1 MKDTTCYK
9 GKGEK
14 AMSVTIKDVAHLA
27 NVAPSTVSRVIANNP
42 RISQKTKVRVREAMK
57 ELGYHPNFIARSLAN
72 QSTQILGLVLPT
84 ISEAFFT
91 TPIFT
96 AIVRGLSE
104 GAREKNYSILMNT
117 GKSEEEIYDGVV
129 EMVQGGMVD
138 GIVLAYSQKNDA
150 IISYLQS
157 RDFPFVL
164 IGNLIDVDEDMIYVD
179 NDNFAAGK
187 EVTEYLLNLGHEKIA
202 FIGGHLQV
210 PMTRERLLGYDAA
223 LKEHGILPSN
233 DYRLYDDLIKDG
245 APGVVKRLLALPV
258 KPTALVV
265 SDDMISIGIV
275 NNLMANGIS
284 VPEQM
289 SIISFND
296 AHAELSFPAL
306 TTINLNIFDLGYE
319 AANCL
324 IKMLATPSEPV
335 KSPIIPHQIVER
347 DSCKKVKKAQLASTS

>member
-1 MKDTTCYK
+1 
-9 GKGEK
+9 
-14 AMSVTIKDVAHLA
+14 MSVTIKDVAQLA

-84 ISEAFFT
+84 SSETFLT

-104 GAREKNYSILMNT
+104 GAREKNYSLLMNA
-117 GKSEEEIYDGVV
+117 GKSDEEIFDGVV

-138 GIVLAYSQKNDA
+138 GIVLAYSQINDA

-157 RDFPFVL
+157 RNFPFVM
-164 IGNLIDVDEDMIYVD
+164 IGKLRDLDEDIITVD
-179 NDNFAAGK
+179 NDNYTASK
-187 EVTEYLLNLGHEKIA
+187 EVTEYLLNLGHERIA
-202 FIGGHLQV
+202 FIGGYLNFSMMH
-210 PMTRERLLGYDAA
+210 ERLLGYDAA
-223 LKEHGILPSN
+223 LKEHGILPNN
-233 DYRLYDDLIKDG
+233 DYRLCDDFIKDG
-245 APGVVKRLLALPV
+245 ALGVVKRLLSLPV

-265 SDDMISIGIV
+265 SDDRISLGIE
-275 NNLMANGIS
+275 NTLMANGIS

-289 SIISFND
+289 SIVSFND

-306 TTINLNIFDLGYE
+306 TTINLNVFDLGYQ

-324 IKMLATPSEPV
+324 INQLFAPDEPV
-335 KSPIIPHQIVER
+335 KSTIIPHQIMER
-347 DSCKKVKKAQLASTS
+347 DSCEKVKEAQLAGTF